1 VRDAA
6 AQRQFL
12 LFLLVGG
19 SAAAAQWLSRFI
31 FSLALPYEAAIA
43 AAFVVGLVIAF
54 ELNRRYVF
62 PSAPSERRRQF
73 SRFLMVNLLAFG
85 LVWLISVAIGDL
97 LLPRFLP
104 RAVAHAVGHGLGIIS
119 PVALSFML
127 HKRYTFRERE
137 AG

>member
-1 VRDAA
+1 MRDAA

-19 SAAAAQWLSRFI
+19 GAAAAQWLSRFG
-31 FSLALPYEAAIA
+31 FSLALPYEAAIG

-73 SRFLMVNLLAFG
+73 IRFLMVNLLAFG
-85 LVWLISVAIGDL
+85 LVWLISVSVGEL
-97 LLPRFLP
+97 VLPRFLP
-104 RAVAHAVGHGLGIIS
+104 RPVAHAIGHGLGIIS
-119 PVALSFML
+119 PVALSYIL

-137 AG
+137 AA